1 MSVDLPSEL
10 VLLIFDA
17 AVVEDVPTA
26 KALRLVNRAYARRF
40 ARPVWFVGART
51 HYLNYL
57 RRLDIFP
64 RYQTLRAL
72 TPPNSRIV
80 TSREGAELAASA
92 ALAAA
97 PDDTHLFPMLSKCT
111 KFRS

>member
-1 MSVDLPSEL
+1 MGVDLPEEL
-10 VLLIFDA
+10 ALLIFDYA
-17 AVVEDVPTA
+17 IVEDVPTA
-26 KALRLVNRAYARRF
+26 KALRLVNRECARRF

-57 RRLDIFP
+57 RGLSFYP

-72 TPPNSRIV
+72 SPPNSRIV
-80 TSREGAELAASA
+80 TSREGAELAAEA
-92 ALAAA
+92 ACAAA